1 MKVEN
6 PHFIKYP
13 YACGRRLSLMA
24 KLGETKE
31 RKKKSGTSKH
41 CPDVL
46 MVSTTS
52 FKSY

>member
-1 MKVEN
+1 
-6 PHFIKYP
+6 
-13 YACGRRLSLMA
+13 MA

-31 RKKKSGTSKH
+31 RKKLGTSKH

-46 MVSTTS
+46 MVSATS